1 MLGYILIGVAWS
13 AWLEWYS
20 TSQLDYPY
28 NSPWTIK
35 ERLFH
40 ILLWVVSFSVFTD
53 RPKVTGFRPKNKST
67 QASKSLC
74 CLPVRR

>member
-1 MLGYILIGVAWS
+1 MLGYIIIGVAWS

-20 TSQLDYPY
+20 TTQLDYPY

-40 ILLWVVSFSVFTD
+40 IFLWVVSFSVFIINL
-53 RPKVTGFRPKNKST
+53 RK
-67 QASKSLC
+67 
-74 CLPVRR
+74 